1 MMIPRQMPAV
11 TELALT
17 NKDSFAPSSSFGM
30 ELMMRLIEDCAVRN
44 GSTMRT
50 GNSLNNSKSGVIGL
64 LPYSPNHFLKM
75 AS

>member
-44 GSTMRT
+44 GSMMHEEI
-50 GNSLNNSKSGVIGL
+50 V
-64 LPYSPNHFLKM
+64 
-75 AS
+75 